1 MRRGAWAGDHGTRQ
15 LLDAATNGVIGA
27 RQLVRMGVPEGT
39 VYRRCRSGGPWQL
52 LLPAVV
58 LLSSGTPTRD
68 QLVTGALRYAGTDAL
83 LTGLEACRRHGV
95 RRGPRADDTLH
106 LLVPH
111 DRQPRST
118 GYVVIERT
126 QRLPQ
131 AVVRLGVPLAPVGRA
146 TVDAARRLTDPAQV
160 AELMADTVQR
170 GLCTVSELAGEV
182 DDAQRRGTA
191 VPRGVL
197 RDVEDGVRSAAEA
210 DAKRLWARS
219 GLPEPWWNAPVHDGR
234 GRLLGVADAW
244 FDAVAL
250 AWEINSVEWHLL
262 PEDYAREQ
270 ERTARFV
277 AAGALVLP
285 TQPRRL
291 RRDPRAVIGELREAY
306 ARAGARP
313 RPALCARRAQG

>member
-1 MRRGAWAGDHGTRQ
+1 
-15 LLDAATNGVIGA
+15 
-27 RQLVRMGVPEGT
+27 
-39 VYRRCRSGGPWQL
+39 
-52 LLPAVV
+52 
-58 LLSSGTPTRD
+58 LSTGTPTRD
-68 QLVTGALRYAGTDAL
+68 QLVTGALRYAGADAL

-95 RRGPRADDTLH
+95 RRGPQVDGTLH

-131 AVVRLGVPLAPVGRA
+131 AVVQLGVPLAPVSRA
-146 TVDAARRLTDPAQV
+146 AVDAARRIAAPATV

-170 GLCTVSELAGEV
+170 GLCTVRELADEV

-191 VPRGVL
+191 VPRRVL
-197 RDVEDGVRSAAEA
+197 RDVGEGVRSAAEA

-219 GLPEPWWNAPVHDGR
+219 GLPEPWWNAPVHDR
-234 GRLLGVADAW
+234 KGRLLGVADAW
-244 FDAVAL
+244 FDEVAL
-250 AWEINSVEWHLL
+250 AWEINSVEWHVL

-277 AAGALVLP
+277 AAGVFVLP

-291 RRDPRAVIGELREAY
+291 RPDPRAVIEELREAHGQ
-306 ARAGARP
+306 AAARP
-313 RPALCARRAQG
+313 RPEICARRARD